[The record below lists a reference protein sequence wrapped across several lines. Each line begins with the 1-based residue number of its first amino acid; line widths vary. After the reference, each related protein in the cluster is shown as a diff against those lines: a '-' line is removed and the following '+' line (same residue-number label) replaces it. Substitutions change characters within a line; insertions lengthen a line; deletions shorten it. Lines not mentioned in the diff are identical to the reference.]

1 MLKKIHKEI
10 DDFTSNIKDV
20 KECDELLN
28 YMNSNIS
35 SSVKLLMAV
44 SKTFSLYGRI
54 MLFFI
59 ISLTGLVAL
68 SSIGMLVLNT
78 GLLLITLI
86 LFILTL
92 IYVVHCK
99 NFLTLSIKNSKNSI
113 ENSEN

>member
-10 DDFTSNIKDV
+10 EDFTNNIKEI

-35 SSVKLLMAV
+35 SSIKLLMSI
-44 SKTFSLYGRI
+44 SKTFSLYGRV

-59 ISLTGLVAL
+59 ISLTGLLAL
-68 SSIGMLVLNT
+68 SSIGMFTLNT

-86 LFILTL
+86 LFFLILL
-92 IYVVHCK
+92 YVMHCK
-99 NFLTLSIKNSKNSI
+99 NFLISSINNSRSSI
-113 ENSEN
+113 EKVEE

>member
-10 DDFTSNIKDV
+10 EDFTNNIKEI

-28 YMNSNIS
+28 YMNNNIS
-35 SSVKLLMAV
+35 SSIKLLMSV

-59 ISLTGLVAL
+59 ISLTGLLAL
-68 SSIGMLVLNT
+68 SSFGMLALNT

-86 LFILTL
+86 LFFLILTY
-92 IYVVHCK
+92 IIHCK
-99 NFLTLSIKNSKNSI
+99 NFLTLSINNARDSI
-113 ENSEN
+113 EKTEE